1 VNFAVYALALFL
13 TMSSSFTQQQSQP
26 PSTSPPYTNPPTFP
40 EGQQMPPDKKAP
52 PPRQLTGTEVEQEI
66 KDHLDSEPALAT
78 AKVNTKVEP
87 QSVEL
92 TGTVDTEEQHD
103 LALRIA
109 KSYSGDRQVVDKIRV
124 KQ

>member
-1 VNFAVYALALFL
+1 MNFAVCAPAFFL
-13 TMSSSFTQQQSQP
+13 IMSSFTQQQPQT
-26 PSTSPPYTNPPTFP
+26 PSTSPPYTNPSTFP

-52 PPRQLTGTEVEQEI
+52 PPKQSTSTDVEQEI
-66 KDHLDSEPALAT
+66 KDHLNSEPTLAT

-103 LALRIA
+103 LALRIT

-124 KQ
+124 KP